1 LSAETGSS
9 RSFAVV
15 TDSTADIP
23 PEHAAALG
31 ITVIPALVTVG
42 SESYAD
48 GQGVSRSELYLGM
61 ASHRELPT
69 TAAPSPVVF
78 EAVYQRLLQG
88 GAQGVVSIH
97 VASQLSSIHAVA
109 TQAGRSFPGKVQVID
124 SGQLSLGLGFQV
136 VEAAEAA
143 AAGADQQAILN
154 SAESVRRRVRLV
166 AMLNTLEYVRR
177 SGHVSWLRASMSDVL
192 QVKLLVRVDGGK
204 VERLS
209 LVRTLQRAID
219 ELLRLVPTWGPLGRL
234 AVLHTAAQA
243 EAERLAGRLAAQTGL
258 DPWVVEA
265 TTVIGVHIGPGA
277 LGISAMLL

>member
-1 LSAETGSS
+1 
-9 RSFAVV
+9 
-15 TDSTADIP
+15 
-23 PEHAAALG
+23 
-31 ITVIPALVTVG
+31 
-42 SESYAD
+42 
-48 GQGVSRSELYLGM
+48 
-61 ASHRELPT
+61 
-69 TAAPSPVVF
+69 
-78 EAVYQRLLQG
+78 
-88 GAQGVVSIH
+88 
-97 VASQLSSIHAVA
+97 
-109 TQAGRSFPGKVQVID
+109 
-124 SGQLSLGLGFQV
+124 V

-143 AAGADQQAILN
+143 AAGADQQAIMD

-177 SGHVSWLRASMSDVL
+177 SGRVSWLRASMSDVL